1 MKGVNVMYNYY
12 RDYLARED
20 LKKYGPNSLLLYA
33 LQLRFDID
41 DIDTVAADSITDGY
55 EDKKCDLIYID
66 SSDGVAVIAQA
77 YIKENFNAGDH
88 AKLTK
93 AQDLNTA
100 ASWVLGRNEAD
111 IPELLKSA
119 VMSLRNAIE
128 KDEITTLYFWYQ
140 HNCDEIQDI
149 QNEMNTVTTT
159 ANALLKQHFPGKQI
173 NIIGTEVGNQTL
185 EKWYINTT
193 NRILVS
199 DDIEIPL
206 PYGGFEIKEKN
217 WSSYQAYISGAE
229 LYHLYRRYNDDLLSA
244 NPRRFLGIG
253 RKTNVINLGIKETAV
268 KNPENFWVYN
278 NGITALVH
286 DYDASQEGKLKV
298 KGMSIINGAQT
309 TGSIGSLEAP
319 PSANLLVSIRFIKC
333 SDKSTIDEIIANNN
347 RQNEMVPSDFRSND
361 ICQTRLREEFS
372 KYPQLYYNGGQRNS
386 MRPRLREVFDP
397 DTVAQTLLAF
407 NGNPVDAYSS
417 KKDIWI
423 SDQMYSNTFS
433 DELHAE
439 HIIFV
444 YSLSKTIDDMKA
456 ELQHKCNAGDAL
468 EVDKNQLKFL
478 SKRGSR
484 ILLLSAIS
492 NCLEILLGAPI
503 ASKINL
509 HFDDSKD
516 FNMCKN
522 WWKPCVKISLSFFEQ
537 LNPALSAGGLDSKA
551 KVETAHRQFSSMINA
566 IIPGVGAQ
574 LNDFRVHIKM

>member
-1 MKGVNVMYNYY
+1 MYNYY

-206 PYGGFEIKEKN
+206 PYGGFEIKEK
-217 WSSYQAYISGAE
+217 
-229 LYHLYRRYNDDLLSA
+229 
-244 NPRRFLGIG
+244 IG
-253 RKTNVINLGIKETAV
+253 
-268 KNPENFWVYN
+268 
-278 NGITALVH
+278 H
-286 DYDASQEGKLKV
+286 
-298 KGMSIINGAQT
+298 
-309 TGSIGSLEAP
+309 
-319 PSANLLVSIRFIKC
+319 
-333 SDKSTIDEIIANNN
+333 
-347 RQNEMVPSDFRSND
+347 
-361 ICQTRLREEFS
+361 
-372 KYPQLYYNGGQRNS
+372 
-386 MRPRLREVFDP
+386 
-397 DTVAQTLLAF
+397 
-407 NGNPVDAYSS
+407 
-417 KKDIWI
+417 
-423 SDQMYSNTFS
+423 
-433 DELHAE
+433 
-439 HIIFV
+439 
-444 YSLSKTIDDMKA
+444 
-456 ELQHKCNAGDAL
+456 
-468 EVDKNQLKFL
+468 
-478 SKRGSR
+478 
-484 ILLLSAIS
+484 
-492 NCLEILLGAPI
+492 
-503 ASKINL
+503 
-509 HFDDSKD
+509 
-516 FNMCKN
+516 
-522 WWKPCVKISLSFFEQ
+522 
-537 LNPALSAGGLDSKA
+537 
-551 KVETAHRQFSSMINA
+551 
-566 IIPGVGAQ
+566 
-574 LNDFRVHIKM
+574 HIKLISVEQSYIICTGVIMTIYFRQILEDSLALAEKPMSSIWE